1 MLRLI
6 TDRFDPPDL
15 DTAVSAAVLQRVAAG
30 TDPATLRL
38 WTPLLAVAF
47 GRQDRARPGY
57 RDAVAAVTGLG
68 YTPVERPAGGRAA
81 VFHEGTIAFSWAM
94 PEARVRE
101 TIADRFA
108 MMSGLVVRALESLGF
123 DARIGEVA
131 GEYCPGEW
139 SVNLGGTHKVMG
151 VGQRLIRGAA
161 HIGGVVV
168 VSGADAVNRPLE
180 PAYRSLGYDW
190 RPEATGALDQID
202 PGVSPEQVAAALT
215 SAVSAAGHDLV
226 PGSLDAS
233 CLRLAAELAPDH
245 RPDR

>member
-1 MLRLI
+1 VLRLI

-38 WTPLLAVAF
+38 WTPLPAVAF

-57 RDAVAAVTGLG
+57 RDAVAAVAGLG
-68 YTPVERPAGGRAA
+68 FTPVERLAGGRAA

-108 MMSGLVVRALESLGF
+108 MVSGLIVQALASLGF

-168 VSGADAVNRPLE
+168 VSGADRVNLPLE
-180 PAYRSLGYDW
+180 PAYRSLGYAW
-190 RPEATGALDQID
+190 RPEATGALDQVD
-202 PGVSPEQVAAALT
+202 PGISPEQVIAALT
-215 SAVSAAGHDLV
+215 STVSAAGHELL
-226 PGSLDAS
+226 PGSLDEA
-233 CLRLAAELAPDH
+233 CLRRAAELAPEH